1 MVRSK
6 PAPASL
12 AGEKRLHPLRGI
24 KPRALF
30 ITFFVLT
37 AGCASTAGWGPPP
50 TATSAEA
57 AAAKGGAPAFR
68 STTAIGGTLAK
79 RSQGVKVPPNVR
91 VQDCAIV
98 AISSP
103 ARFAC
108 DGKVYT
114 SFELESAQ
122 KAQGNN

>member
-6 PAPASL
+6 SSPNSPA
-12 AGEKRLHPLRGI
+12 GDHRLRPQNCRRQ
-24 KPRALF
+24 PQALL
-30 ITFFVLT
+30 ITFFALL
-37 AGCASTAGWGPPP
+37 AGCASTAGWGPRPP
-50 TATSAEA
+50 ATPAQTAEA
-57 AAAKGGAPAFR
+57 KSGAPAFR

-79 RSQGVKVPPNVR
+79 RSEGAKVPPNIR

-114 SFELESAQ
+114 SFELEHAQ
-122 KAQGNN
+122 KAQAN